1 MAKKEN
7 KKTLIDLINQIDQKK
22 QELKQLKKDY
32 NAAFNEVTNSW
43 RKEIKS
49 LPLF

>member
-32 NAAFNEVTNSW
+32 LDLHLLLL
-43 RKEIKS
+43 KEAQEY
-49 LPLF
+49 